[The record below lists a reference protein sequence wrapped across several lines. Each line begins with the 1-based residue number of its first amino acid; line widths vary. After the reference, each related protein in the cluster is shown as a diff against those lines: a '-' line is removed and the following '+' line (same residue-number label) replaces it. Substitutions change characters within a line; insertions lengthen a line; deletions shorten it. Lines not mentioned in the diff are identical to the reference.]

1 MSNSKLNVL
10 ITRPEKSARALALR
24 LKAHDIQSLCQPL
37 FDYQTLATNLA
48 TKQLIDSHNQAIIIF
63 VSPAAVEFANKA
75 YSLSHWKNKHIIAV
89 GEKTQQALSKLN
101 VIAQIPLQQC
111 SEGLLAQPLLKEVL
125 NKNVIIVRG
134 NGGREHLA
142 EQLKIRGAR
151 VHYLESYQRVWRAFT
166 TEIAQQWQINEI
178 NCIVITSNAIL
189 ERVIALIENSAS
201 YWQSTCLWIVASER
215 IKKHAIKLGLTCVI
229 SANGANDEAILTA
242 IRQYGIK

>member
-1 MSNSKLNVL
+1 MNNNKLKVL
-10 ITRPEKSARALALR
+10 ITRPEKSARVLAQR
-24 LKAHDIQSLCQPL
+24 LKAHNIKSLCQPL
-37 FDYQTLATNLA
+37 FDYQALANTSL
-48 TKQLIDSHNQAIIIF
+48 TKQLLDMYSQAIVIF

-75 YSLSHWKNKHIIAV
+75 YSLSQWRNKDIIAV
-89 GEKTQQALSKLN
+89 GEKTQQALAQLN

-134 NGGREHLA
+134 DGGREHLA
-142 EQLKIRGAR
+142 EQLKIRGAKI
-151 VHYLESYQRVWRAFT
+151 HYLESYQKVWRAFT

-201 YWQSTCLWIVASER
+201 YWQSTCLWVVASER

-229 SANGANDEAILTA
+229 SANGANDDAILTA
-242 IRQYGIK
+242 IRLYGIK